1 MVVWVW
7 DRETTITKKN
17 TYITAFVCITVS
29 HPTSFF
35 GVQYEIIIDKNISR
49 NNDNR

>member
-1 MVVWVW
+1 MGQGN
-7 DRETTITKKN
+7 DHYKKEHL
-17 TYITAFVCITVS
+17 YYGFVCITVS